1 MVWLGC
7 YWGLSAY
14 AIKRAEVAKPAIEQ
28 KDIPI
33 AMTWNGQT
41 TGYILS
47 TVKPGEALEA
57 KVSKL
62 DDRGNHL
69 FFANELKKFI
79 DGICRAA
86 GDLTGHKS
94 KIDRS
99 K

>member
-1 MVWLGC
+1 MLLGIEC
-7 YWGLSAY
+7 ECEKESGGLQNLQLN
-14 AIKRAEVAKPAIEQ
+14 R

-33 AMTWNGQT
+33 SMTWNGQT

-57 KVSKL
+57 KMSKL